1 MTTYKEIFGKPVKV
15 LSTDPT
21 SVEAE
26 GQVWYNSTAGVFK
39 TVLAT
44 GGWVSGGNLNRGTT
58 GAIMAGSQTA
68 SIIAGGYGF
77 PTSPGGTNNTES
89 YNGSSW
95 TNVNNMN
102 DGIGYSSGVGTQVA
116 ALAFGG
122 VPSSAPYRS
131 ALNES
136 WNGTS
141 WSEVGDLVTA
151 TMQMVGTGTQTAAL
165 AIGGGNSG
173 DDYSANTQIWNGSSW
188 SEGNNLNT
196 GRAIAAGGGTS
207 TASIIFGGQ
216 VPGAATAVTETWN
229 GTSWT
234 NGNSMNTAR
243 QALLGAG
250 SPSAAVAYGG
260 TIPASAPPGAN
271 TTQTEDY
278 DGTSW
283 SISGATLAAGRSDT
297 EGCGTG
303 TAAITAGGNPTP
315 VNATSTI
322 TLNTPT
328 IYSPIAATWASG
340 GALNTA
346 VEQNQAFGLT
356 QNAAISVGGAQDL
369 NGTESYNGTSWT
381 NVADMGTNRRTT
393 WCAVGSQTAGLCAG
407 GFSPPQT
414 ANSEEWNGS
423 AWSEGNNLNTAR
435 YGNQGGGSQTS
446 AITWSGTNNSGS
458 TFPTA
463 SEEYNGTSWTNANPT
478 NTGMYKSAG
487 AGTSELAL
495 KFGGGGSTAT
505 ESYDGTSW
513 TTVNSLN
520 TARSDSGGAGTQ
532 TLAIAISGNPIPAAG
547 PKTELWNGTSW
558 AESPAS
564 IGTARASAGGA
575 GSQTSGLYVG
585 GTVNGSTALTN
596 TEEFTGEIQ
605 ALNYKTLTSS

>member
-21 SVEAE
+21 DTQAE
-26 GQVWYNSTAGVFK
+26 GQVWYNTTSGTFK
-39 TVLAT
+39 TVTAV
-44 GGWVSGGNLNRGTT
+44 GAWSSGGNLPQVVSYNSGAGT
-58 GAIMAGSQTA
+58 QTA
-68 SIIAGGYGF
+68 ALSIGGQAASTSAIQNTYEYDGSSWSDGGPVAPIYPGVSSYYGASCG
-77 PTSPGGTNNTES
+77 TQTAALIVGGGSGTNATGE

-95 TNVNNMN
+95 TATGNYPVTTFMGTAN
-102 DGIGYSSGVGTQVA
+102 GI
-116 ALAFGG
+116 
-122 VPSSAPYRS
+122 
-131 ALNES
+131 
-136 WNGTS
+136 
-141 WSEVGDLVTA
+141 
-151 TMQMVGTGTQTAAL
+151 QTAAIN
-165 AIGGGNSG
+165 IGGRVPPGSVATGIVANYNGSTWTASPVAISPAQYKNS
-173 DDYSANTQIWNGSSW
+173 SAGTSTATIVSGGITPSATVTTAQEWNGSSW
-188 SEGNNLNT
+188 TTVGAPSAPKSAAKST
-196 GRAIAAGGGTS
+196 GIQTLALKMYGTTGGTEQYNGSSWTTVANQAIVRDWATGGGS
-207 TASIIFGGQ
+207 NDS
-216 VPGAATAVTETWN
+216 
-229 GTSWT
+229 
-234 NGNSMNTAR
+234 
-243 QALLGAG
+243 
-250 SPSAAVAYGG
+250 
-260 TIPASAPPGAN
+260 
-271 TTQTEDY
+271 
-278 DGTSW
+278 
-283 SISGATLAAGRSDT
+283 SGATGVMFGGKTPSGSPAF
-297 EGCGTG
+297 
-303 TAAITAGGNPTP
+303 TAATEEFTTT
-315 VNATSTI
+315 VF
-322 TLNTPT
+322 
-328 IYSPIAATWASG
+328 SPIAATWASG

-463 SEEYNGTSWTNANPT
+463 SEEYNGTSWTNTNPT

-495 KFGGGGSTAT
+495 KFGGDSTAT

-520 TARSDSGGAGTQ
+520 TSRSASGGAGTQ

-596 TEEFTGEIQ
+596 TEEFTGATTVIKN
-605 ALNYKTLTSS
+605 LSTS

>member
-1 MTTYKEIFGKPVKV
+1 MTTYKEIFGKQIKQ
-15 LSTDPT
+15 LSSDPT
-21 SVEAE
+21 DSEAE
-26 GQVWYNSTAGVFK
+26 GQVWYNTTAGVFK
-39 TVLAT
+39 TVLSVGA
-44 GGWVSGGNLNRGTT
+44 WSSGGNLPQVVSYNSGAGT
-58 GAIMAGSQTA
+58 QTA
-68 SIIAGGYGF
+68 ALSIGGQEASTSAIQNTYEYDGSSWSDGGPVAPIYPGVSSYYGASCG
-77 PTSPGGTNNTES
+77 TQTAALIVGGGSGTNATGE

-95 TNVNNMN
+95 TATGNYPVTTFMGTAN
-102 DGIGYSSGVGTQVA
+102 GI
-116 ALAFGG
+116 
-122 VPSSAPYRS
+122 
-131 ALNES
+131 
-136 WNGTS
+136 
-141 WSEVGDLVTA
+141 
-151 TMQMVGTGTQTAAL
+151 QTAAIN
-165 AIGGGNSG
+165 IGGRVPPGSVATGIVANYNGSTWTASPVAISPAQYKNS
-173 DDYSANTQIWNGSSW
+173 SAGTSTATIVSGGITPSATVTTAQEWNGSSW
-188 SEGNNLNT
+188 TTVGAPSAPNSSAKST
-196 GRAIAAGGGTS
+196 GIQTLALKMYGTTGGTEQYNGSSWTTVANQAIVRDWATGGGS
-207 TASIIFGGQ
+207 NDS
-216 VPGAATAVTETWN
+216 
-229 GTSWT
+229 
-234 NGNSMNTAR
+234 
-243 QALLGAG
+243 
-250 SPSAAVAYGG
+250 
-260 TIPASAPPGAN
+260 
-271 TTQTEDY
+271 
-278 DGTSW
+278 
-283 SISGATLAAGRSDT
+283 SGATGVMFGGKTPSGSPAF
-297 EGCGTG
+297 
-303 TAAITAGGNPTP
+303 TAATEEFTTT
-315 VNATSTI
+315 VF
-322 TLNTPT
+322 
-328 IYSPIAATWASG
+328 SPIAATWASG

-407 GFSPPQT
+407 GLSPPQT

-463 SEEYNGTSWTNANPT
+463 SEEYNGTSWTNTNPT

-495 KFGGGGSTAT
+495 KFGGDSTAT

-520 TARSDSGGAGTQ
+520 TSRSASGGAGTQ

-596 TEEFTGEIQ
+596 TEEFTGATTVIKN
-605 ALNYKTLTSS
+605 LSTS